1 MTVDSVELKH
11 YEALAHAIIVQAV
24 IDYKA
29 ARRILLKHPEDLLAQ
44 AEIKKIKRFFHSRY
58 YRTLTNVDGDYLI
71 KKIEADIEAETD
83 TEKIRAYRSKGRVF
97 GYGNK

>member
-1 MTVDSVELKH
+1 MDR

-29 ARRILLKHPEDLLAQ
+29 ARRVLQKHPEDILAQ
-44 AEIKKIKRFFHSRY
+44 SEIAKIKRFFHSRY
-58 YRTLTNVDGDYLI
+58 FRKLTSVDADYLL
-71 KKIEADIEAETD
+71 KQIEADLKEETD
-83 TEKIRAYRSKGRVF
+83 REKLRAYRSKGRIF

>member
-1 MTVDSVELKH
+1 MDSVELKH

-29 ARRILLKHPEDLLAQ
+29 ARRILLKHPEDILAQ
-44 AEIKKIKRFFHSRY
+44 AEVTKIKRFFHSKWFRV
-58 YRTLTNVDGDYLI
+58 LTSVEGDYLLRQV
-71 KKIEADIEAETD
+71 EADMEAETD
-83 TEKIRAYRSKGRVF
+83 TEKVRAYRSKGRVF